1 MKGAVPIEAP
11 RDEEDRRGVNRGEEK
26 YDDKEGRK

>member
-1 MKGAVPIEAP
+1 MKGAEPIQAP

-26 YDDKEGRK
+26 DDDKEGRK